1 MADQEEFIEQ
11 DEIVEEQV
19 LDDQDNEPIPMDDDD
34 DNAEVED
41 EVNINETNNEEM
53 VELVDDS
60 VQGFFGHKDSVYA
73 VDIHPID
80 QNIIVSG
87 GGDEKSFLWR
97 SDTGEQICELSGHVD
112 TVQTVLFSKDGQYV
126 ASGGMD
132 GKVFVWKVD
141 SRELIASLEGP
152 DEIVWLDWH
161 PKGTILLAG
170 ANDATI
176 WMWQIPSGNC
186 MNVFS
191 GHAGPV
197 TAGQFTPDG
206 KKIVTG
212 SEDSSLM
219 LWDPKT
225 ASTTLKISR
234 EDARFHRE
242 GITSLAI
249 NKESALVLT
258 GSTDGSAI
266 LVNLSNGAILGSFEN
281 HTESVETVGFC
292 NVLPLSATGSVD
304 NKLNI
309 WDVNTMRLR
318 QTCHHED
325 AIIKLQWHLD
335 SPLLTTCS
343 ADRTVRLWDGRTGNN
358 EKTWHGHQD
367 SILGFS
373 LSKYESKIRVIFM
386 ELVFRISLRI
396 IY

>member
-11 DEIVEEQV
+11 DEIIEEQV
-19 LDDQDNEPIPMDDDD
+19 LDDQDNGPIPMDDDD

-41 EVNINETNNEEM
+41 EVEDEASINETNNEEM

-97 SDTGEQICELSGHVD
+97 SDTGEQICELSGHSD
-112 TVQTVLFSKDGQYV
+112 TVQSVLFSKDGQYV

-141 SRELIASLEGP
+141 NRELIASLEGP
-152 DEIVWLDWH
+152 DEVVWLDWH

-170 ANDATI
+170 ANDGTM

-206 KKIVTG
+206 KKIVSG
-212 SEDSSLM
+212 SEDSSLI

-225 ASTTLKISR
+225 AAASLKISR

-249 NKESALVLT
+249 NKESALILT

-266 LVNLSNGAILGSFEN
+266 LVNLSNGA
-281 HTESVETVGFC
+281 
-292 NVLPLSATGSVD
+292 
-304 NKLNI
+304 
-309 WDVNTMRLR
+309 
-318 QTCHHED
+318 D

-367 SILGFS
+367 SILGFA
-373 LSKYESKIRVIFM
+373 LSKYESNIRLIFM
-386 ELVFRISLRI
+386 EL
-396 IY
+396 